1 MGDEVFLILAGFV
14 HPHPKRK
21 AHIHTLH
28 PGANE
33 LSRND
38 APEPAVRAVA
48 RVMETAGSLLCHQ
61 QLRTSE
67 FSLPIGGLPHHAFPH
82 KIPGLDSQYHLPP
95 G

>member
-48 RVMETAGSLLCHQ
+48 RVMETAGSAGQSQIWRSHRQ
-61 QLRTSE
+61 IMQTSASSV
-67 FSLPIGGLPHHAFPH
+67 FSKHW
-82 KIPGLDSQYHLPP
+82 
-95 G
+95 